1 MSACAIRPQ
10 QILKRELSQRE
21 YEFLQEWAPESLK
34 EYTLPTGS
42 PPMNRMP
49 QYQTMPSQPQ
59 GLSPRRPKV
68 RSSVYEEW
76 KSQTSH
82 GKSVNDSP
90 PMPASMENKADAT
103 VSPSK
108 NARANSK
115 QPGKPSSPVDAEPR
129 HQEPPRP
136 QQPIKAM
143 VPNGHYAK
151 PTASANSRSMTSPA
165 AKVASKAGD
174 QPHKNKGTVPYR
186 RPPQDVL
193 VYTAPN
199 GYRFRR
205 DELSKASLGIKHP
218 NKLTVYF
225 RPNFVEDPWKGLK
238 PVLIKPNQH
247 WW

>member
-21 YEFLQEWAPESLK
+21 YEFLQEWAPETLK
-34 EYTLPTGS
+34 DYTLPKPS
-42 PPMNRMP
+42 PPINRMP

-59 GLSPRRPKV
+59 GLSPRRSKA
-68 RSSVYEEW
+68 RSSSVYEGW
-76 KSQTSH
+76 KSQAAH
-82 GKSVNDSP
+82 GKAVNETP
-90 PMPASMENKADAT
+90 AMPVSMENKADAT
-103 VSPSK
+103 PSPTT

-115 QPGKPSSPVDAEPR
+115 QSDKPSSPVGAK
-129 HQEPPRP
+129 PRP
-136 QQPIKAM
+136 QEPVKTIAS
-143 VPNGHYAK
+143 NNHYAK
-151 PTASANSRSMTSPA
+151 PTVSTNNRSMTSPV

-174 QPHKNKGTVPYR
+174 QTHKSKGREPYQ
-186 RPPQDVL
+186 RPRQDIL

-205 DELSKASLGIKHP
+205 DELSKASLGVKHP

-238 PVLIKPNQH
+238 PILIKSHQH
-247 WW
+247 W